1 MARKRKM
8 KKKNVMLFSLTLI
21 LLICIITGSI
31 WFLKSNKEGVDF
43 VFAKK
48 SVEINEKIVV
58 KDLITEVKRGKLLS
72 EDQEIDTTKLGK
84 VKISVE
90 VETTDGQRQ
99 EQELEIE
106 VVDTTAPVIQAEE
119 TLYVVRG
126 SSFDP
131 LRNVIV
137 TDNSKEPL
145 KATVEGTYD
154 LNQEGEYKITYRA
167 KDSSG
172 NEISKIS
179 KIIVQ
184 NKISS
189 GNNTN
194 DKVFQTVKGFKGE
207 IKNGVTYIDGI
218 LIANKSYALP
228 ENYGSGLTTETQNAF
243 QIMKN
248 AASKE
253 GITLTIISGYRSY
266 QRQNELYHN
275 YVSKDGKQAADTYS
289 ARPGHSEHQTGLAFD
304 LNSLNTSFARTKEG
318 KWLTANAAQ
327 YGFILRYPEGKTNET
342 GYIYEPWHFRYVGVE
357 LAAKLYNQGDWI
369 TLEDYFGITSEYE
382 N

>member
-1 MARKRKM
+1 M

-21 LLICIITGSI
+21 LLICIIAGSI
-31 WFLKSNKEGVDF
+31 WFLNSNKKGVDF
-43 VFAKK
+43 VFTKK
-48 SVEINEKIVV
+48 SVEINEKIVA

-84 VKISVE
+84 VKILLE

-137 TDNSKEPL
+137 TDNSKETL

-357 LAAKLYNQGDWI
+357 LATNLYNQGDWI
-369 TLEDYFGITSEYE
+369 TLEDYFGITSEYS